1 MGSILSPGPGA
12 ARGLQGDGKA
22 VKGAAHEGVGLGV
35 QGQLCL
41 RSPRDKQGSTPAPDR
56 VLSPRA
62 LEGTGAGSQAR
73 EKKGWGGGVD

>member
-1 MGSILSPGPGA
+1 MQS
-12 ARGLQGDGKA
+12 
-22 VKGAAHEGVGLGV
+22 
-35 QGQLCL
+35 QLCL

-73 EKKGWGGGVD
+73 EKKGWEERR